1 MLPEELE
8 IVVIG
13 QLTLDDV
20 VLFDQ
25 PALLDS
31 PGGAGLYALAGAS
44 FWETKPLGFVTRLG
58 NDYDLNQV
66 FKIIE
71 NRVDLT
77 GVRQIDA
84 PSIHIWNLFD
94 RKGNRYFIKQRWGS
108 DDDIMA
114 IFPEDIPER
123 YYASAAFLVAT
134 YPIEWQAKVIDS
146 LPDAAIILVDPHFQ
160 GVYPEHH
167 EIWNK
172 LLKKINIFLPSEEE
186 ILRFFSISSL
196 IDIGDYLPYLEDLS
210 RRGPEIVGVKLGER
224 GVLVYDKNQQTAW
237 HVPALVKDTVVDVT
251 GCGDAFCGGFL
262 ASYVRN
268 HDPFISAIHGVVSA
282 SFNLGDYGVVHNFL
296 IKNETAKQRFDSFC
310 SSLDRNKQ
318 KI

>member
-1 MLPEELE
+1 MLPEEFE

-44 FWETKPLGFVTRLG
+44 FWETEPLGFVTRLG

-66 FKIIE
+66 FKIIK

-114 IFPEDIPER
+114 IRPEDIPDR
-123 YYASAAFLVAT
+123 YYASTAFLVSP
-134 YPIEWQAKVIDS
+134 YPIEWQAEVINS
-146 LPDAAIILVDPHFQ
+146 LPDTAIILVDPHFQ
-160 GVYPEHH
+160 GVYPEYH

-186 ILRFFSISSL
+186 LLRFFSISSL
-196 IDIGDYLPYLEDLS
+196 VDIGGYLPYLEDIS
-210 RRGPEIVGVKLGER
+210 RRGPEIVGLKLGER
-224 GVLVYDKNQQTAW
+224 GVVVYDKNQQAAW
-237 HVPALVKDTVVDVT
+237 HVPAYVKDTVVDVT

-268 HDPFISAIHGVVSA
+268 HDPFISAIQGVV
-282 SFNLGDYGVVHNFL
+282 
-296 IKNETAKQRFDSFC
+296 
-310 SSLDRNKQ
+310 
-318 KI
+318 